1 MLRFHRR
8 DSFGAEL
15 ALLRSHLSLRNGR
28 AEEEIPGAVRAGR
41 KNRLLRA
48 YRAAGGFECGGAANE
63 GCEEGR
69 RVRNQWYESM
79 DYQWRSGRR
88 GDCVSEQGEGEG
100 RKRYYRDS
108 CGKRHA
114 GFQGWQRRKETGD
127 QRHGVQRTRFRGLRS
142 ACYKPHRE

>member
-15 ALLRSHLSLRNGR
+15 ALLRSHLPLRNGR

-63 GCEEGR
+63 SREEGG
-69 RVRNQWYESM
+69 RVRSRWHKNM
-79 DYQWRSGRR
+79 DYQRRGGRR
-88 GDCVSEQGEGEG
+88 GGFVCGKGPGGG
-100 RKRYYRDS
+100 RKKEYPAQR
-108 CGKRHA
+108 GKKDA
-114 GFQGWQRRKETGD
+114 G
-127 QRHGVQRTRFRGLRS
+127 GLG
-142 ACYKPHRE
+142 